1 MKDRLT
7 EEKISALIDKMTLRE
22 KIGQLNMIPSPSAA
36 DEDIF
41 EMLRRGEIGSFIMSS
56 TAHAYSEDSVSA
68 DEALINEMHRIAVE
82 ESRLGIPVMFGRD
95 VIHGHYTVLPVPLA
109 LAASFDFDAVRRCF
123 RDVAREAA
131 RDGVQWAFTPMLDLA
146 RDPRWGRVMEGA
158 GEDPYVG
165 GLLAQAVVKGL
176 QGDDSSDEQSVAA
189 CAKHYIG
196 YGASEGG
203 RDYHKT
209 EITDYT
215 LRNFYLPAFRSA
227 VESGVLT
234 VMNSFNEIGGQPT
247 GSSRYLLTDVLK
259 DELGFDGFV
268 VSDWFSVEQL
278 VNQGVAE
285 DRAEAS
291 ALSITAGVDMDMSDK
306 CYIDN
311 LEALAESGRVEEAAI
326 DEAVRRVLRVKF
338 ALGLFEHPYVPV
350 YKQDRAAHAERARA
364 LAAGCIVLLKN
375 EGGVL
380 PLSKNTRVALMGP
393 MANEKNSL
401 LGNWCLDG
409 DPDDV
414 ISIAEGIK
422 SKMAEGGVVNGSNTA
437 LWDEQ
442 LLHLQWSDVAVICIG
457 ESRYMSGEAASLA
470 ELEISDADVMLA
482 ERAKSRGTPVVA
494 VICCGRPRALEKL
507 EKYCDA
513 ILYAWHGGS
522 TAGGAIA
529 DVLFGD
535 VNPSAKLP
543 ITMPR
548 KTGQVPIYYNV
559 PSSGRHV
566 NGYYGEREFEQN
578 YLDCDCTPLYPF
590 GYGLS
595 YSEFEISDLS
605 VSCKNIEYNALKN
618 GKNVNVSVKVKNVS
632 GRDGAEVVQLYIRDR
647 VASMTRPLR
656 ELRGVKKVFVRAGE
670 TETADFE
677 IDFRAL
683 GFYGADKKFD
693 VEKGRFE
700 IYVGNSC
707 YADLAAGIEVI

>member
-68 DEALINEMHRIAVE
+68 DEELINEMHRIAVE

-278 VNQGVAE
+278 VRGAACKSGCCRRQGGGI
-285 DRAEAS
+285 S
-291 ALSITAGVDMDMSDK
+291 TF
-306 CYIDN
+306 DN
-311 LEALAESGRVEEAAI
+311 R
-326 DEAVRRVLRVKF
+326 
-338 ALGLFEHPYVPV
+338 
-350 YKQDRAAHAERARA
+350 
-364 LAAGCIVLLKN
+364 GC
-375 EGGVL
+375 
-380 PLSKNTRVALMGP
+380 
-393 MANEKNSL
+393 
-401 LGNWCLDG
+401 
-409 DPDDV
+409 
-414 ISIAEGIK
+414 
-422 SKMAEGGVVNGSNTA
+422 
-437 LWDEQ
+437 
-442 LLHLQWSDVAVICIG
+442 
-457 ESRYMSGEAASLA
+457 
-470 ELEISDADVMLA
+470 
-482 ERAKSRGTPVVA
+482 
-494 VICCGRPRALEKL
+494 
-507 EKYCDA
+507 
-513 ILYAWHGGS
+513 
-522 TAGGAIA
+522 
-529 DVLFGD
+529 
-535 VNPSAKLP
+535 
-543 ITMPR
+543 
-548 KTGQVPIYYNV
+548 
-559 PSSGRHV
+559 
-566 NGYYGEREFEQN
+566 
-578 YLDCDCTPLYPF
+578 
-590 GYGLS
+590 
-595 YSEFEISDLS
+595 
-605 VSCKNIEYNALKN
+605 
-618 GKNVNVSVKVKNVS
+618 
-632 GRDGAEVVQLYIRDR
+632 
-647 VASMTRPLR
+647 
-656 ELRGVKKVFVRAGE
+656 
-670 TETADFE
+670 
-677 IDFRAL
+677 
-683 GFYGADKKFD
+683 
-693 VEKGRFE
+693 
-700 IYVGNSC
+700 
-707 YADLAAGIEVI
+707 